1 LKHKFWDKLVHSREL
16 LIPWGL
22 GWLLALIAT
31 WIFVDLAGDVWLMEG
46 FTWDAPVMLA
56 IHRLTTPRLTALML
70 VVTTTGQSIAVVVL
84 AVVLYWLWRHDRR
97 LDAVTTLVSFV
108 GAVAISTVLKLVF
121 ARPRPHV
128 FPPLVPPINTYS
140 FPSGHTLASVAL
152 YGLLAIWLWRGGH
165 RWWAVLSA
173 AWVLVVGFSR
183 IYLGAHY
190 PSDVVASLAL
200 GTVWLVLIMAGYDR
214 LARRWSEEAEEP
226 DDSEEDEE
234 VM

>member
-1 LKHKFWDKLVHSREL
+1 LKHKFWERVLRSREL

-31 WIFVDLAGDVWLMEG
+31 GIFVDLAGDVWLKEG

-56 IHRLTTPRLTALML
+56 IHSYARPWLTQLML
-70 VVTTTGQSIAVVVL
+70 VVTPTGQSVAVVVL
-84 AVVLYWLWRHDRR
+84 AVVLYWLWRHDRK
-97 LDAVTTLVSFV
+97 LDALATLVSFV
-108 GAVAISTVLKLVF
+108 GAVAISTALKFLF

-128 FPPLVPPINTYS
+128 FPPLVPVNTYS

-152 YGLLAIWLWRGGH
+152 YGLLAIWLWRGHH
-165 RWWAVLSA
+165 RWWALLSV

-200 GTVWLVLIMAGYDR
+200 GTVWLVLIMAGHDR
-214 LARRWSEEAEEP
+214 LAQRWAEEP
-226 DDSEEDEE
+226 EDS
-234 VM
+234 